1 MGIVLLV
8 STSPAKSRAGSEV
21 WLEVSREIFGG
32 GVDAAGGAVVVAG
45 AGAAVR
51 ASGAESVAVGL
62 TLAGASAGAGM
73 WASVVDIV
81 GVRVVLP
88 GKRGEVGVRYA
99 DDIGKL
105 AIKHPSTKIQDASRE
120 KESNL
125 DAALLLALTKMK
137 A

>member
-1 MGIVLLV
+1 MLLV

-32 GVDAAGGAVVVAG
+32 GVDVAGGAVVVAG
-45 AGAAVR
+45 AGAAVS
-51 ASGAESVAVGL
+51 AAGAESVAVGL
-62 TLAGASAGAGM
+62 TLAGASDGAGM

-88 GKRGEVGVRYA
+88 GKRVRSA
-99 DDIGKL
+99 DDMGKL

-120 KESNL
+120 EESNL